1 MGPIVP
7 GHTPRSVESLV
18 EEQVQRWHLQ
28 NRLERTRK
36 EASPRIVTIA
46 REFGAGGGRIAR
58 RVAESLGF
66 TLWDH
71 ELVEYVAERAGAETG
86 WVESLDE
93 HKRDLLDDVFANAF
107 LTASLA
113 GAAPRTHIS
122 GTVYRTLLIRKV
134 EELARHGG
142 AVIVGRGANFLVR
155 PEDALRVRV
164 ICPVSSRIERYAL
177 RENISLTDADRIVRT
192 KDRDRARFVRQLCAE
207 DVTDPLHYDLLVNTL
222 ELREEEAAQL
232 VVDGYAA
239 RFGRPELTRA
249 LSP

>member
-1 MGPIVP
+1 MGRIVP
-7 GHTPRSVESLV
+7 GHTPRSVEAIV
-18 EEQVQRWHLQ
+18 EEQVQRFRVQ
-28 NRLERTRK
+28 NRAERTRD
-36 EASPRIVTIA
+36 EPTPRIVTIE
-46 REFGAGGGRIAR
+46 REFGAGGGRIAKH
-58 RVAESLGF
+58 VAEALGF

-71 ELVEYVAERAGAETG
+71 ELIEHVAERAGAEMA

-93 HKRDLLDDVFANAF
+93 HKRDLLDDVFANTF

-134 EELARHGG
+134 EELSRHGA

-192 KDRDRARFVRQLCAE
+192 RDRDRTRFVRQLCAE
-207 DVTDPLHYDLLVNTL
+207 DVTDPLHYDLLVNTI
-222 ELREEEAAQL
+222 ELGEAEAGKL
-232 VVDGYAA
+232 VVDGYCA

-249 LSP
+249 MSL